1 MYQNK
6 LKDILNDLENPNTHI
21 AGGSVVGVVLST
33 INSLIIYSCNLTIGK
48 PKYQEVEPQV
58 KDILTKA
65 QTNKEKSLN
74 SIDQDND
81 ILEELLSKYKTRKE
95 DPESYEEICTKAV
108 EFALEVISLAY
119 QTKELSKEISKVGNK
134 MLSSDYNICLYL
146 SKAAIKSSYENY
158 FINLGGIQNEE
169 IKNNFNQTL
178 LEIENKYKGE

>member
-6 LKDILNDLENPNTHI
+6 IKDILNDLENPNTHI
-21 AGGSVVGVVLST
+21 AGGSVVGLVLST

-81 ILEELLSKYKTRKE
+81 ILEELLNKYKTIKE
-95 DPESYEEICTKAV
+95 DYQSYEEICIKAV
-108 EFALEVISLAY
+108 EFALDVIKLAY
-119 QTKELSKEISKVGNK
+119 ETKNLSKEISQVGNK

-146 SKAAIKSSYENY
+146 SEAAIKSSYENY
-158 FINLGGIQNEE
+158 HINLNGIQNEE
-169 IKNNFNQTL
+169 IKNKFNQNL
-178 LEIENKYKGE
+178 LKIENVYKGE

>member
-6 LKDILNDLENPNTHI
+6 LKDILNDLENTNTHI

-108 EFALEVISLAY
+108 EFALEVTSLAY
-119 QTKELSKEISKVGNK
+119 QTKELSTKQ
-134 MLSSDYNICLYL
+134 
-146 SKAAIKSSYENY
+146 IK
-158 FINLGGIQNEE
+158 GIKKGILIKRFAKPEE
-169 IKNNFNQTL
+169 IANVVFFVANESYINNSV
-178 LEIENKYKGE
+178 IRVDGGSIC